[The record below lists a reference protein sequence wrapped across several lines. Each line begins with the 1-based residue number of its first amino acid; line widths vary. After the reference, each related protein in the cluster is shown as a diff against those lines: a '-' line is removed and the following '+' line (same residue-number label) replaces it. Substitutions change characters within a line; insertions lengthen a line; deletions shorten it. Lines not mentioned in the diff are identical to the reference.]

1 LLACIGGL
9 DRTGGR
15 PDGGPARVGAA
26 QRNCVVAGGTKA
38 GGDRSRA
45 GGGIDDQ
52 RHYPGRASR
61 ADLEM
66 PVVITGQT
74 HFSTTRPVGLIEQG
88 CGVGG
93 AGLVELELVAASFMG
108 KKRGGRSNGEAIA
121 AVGTGVD
128 AKARQG

>member
-1 LLACIGGL
+1 VMPAVSDRVQGQDEVEAKIGWGNVRLLACIGGL

-45 GGGIDDQ
+45 GGGIDGQ
-52 RHYPGRASR
+52 RLYPGRAIR

-93 AGLVELELVAASFMG
+93 AGLVE
-108 KKRGGRSNGEAIA
+108 
-121 AVGTGVD
+121 
-128 AKARQG
+128 